1 MTTPDW
7 EAIES
12 AYRAGVLSLR
22 VIGAQ
27 YGVTEGAI
35 RKRAKNLGWE
45 RIKKN
50 GTQPGTQ
57 VRNNGT
63 QKKPVRTTKNPA
75 NSGDGEKRAEEK
87 GDSPQKTKP
96 IRGSRTDP
104 PVNPFQPGNQHAL
117 KHGGYARR
125 LLLSDE
131 VIEDANALRLEDELF
146 RLRASNLVAAE
157 NIGRWVTKLE
167 DEEEPQQRKILLEN
181 IGAAEKAMMR
191 NTVRIESIVG
201 TLATVGKIF
210 ADTDYRK
217 AATDKVSLEADRLRR
232 DAGIDDGNGERDLN
246 DFYSDIQTNA
256 EPGPEKLLD
265 DSGA

>member
-1 MTTPDW
+1 MATPDW

-22 VIGAQ
+22 GIGDK

-35 RKRAKNLGWE
+35 RKRAKKFDWVRNSGTQV
-45 RIKKN
+45 RKN
-50 GTQPGTQ
+50 GTQS
-57 VRNNGT
+57 GT
-63 QKKPVRTTKNPA
+63 QKSKARTSEKPASSGRT
-75 NSGDGEKRAEEK
+75 
-87 GDSPQKTKP
+87 QKSTQPKSEPLPDTKP
-96 IRGSRTDP
+96 IRGVRTDP
-104 PVNPFQPGNQHAL
+104 PTNPFQPGNQQAL

-125 LLLSDE
+125 LLLKDE
-131 VIEDANALRLEDELF
+131 VIEDAKALTLEDELF
-146 RLRASNLVAAE
+146 RLRANNLVAAE
-157 NIGRWVTKLE
+157 NIGRWLTKLE
-167 DEEEPQQRKILLEN
+167 DAEGDQERKVLMEN
-181 IGAAEKAMMR
+181 ISAAEKAMMR

-246 DFYSDIQTNA
+246 DFYSDIQTDA
-256 EPGPEKLLD
+256 ESGP
-265 DSGA
+265 A

>member
-1 MTTPDW
+1 MAKPDW

-22 VIGAQ
+22 DIGDK

-35 RKRAKNLGWE
+35 RKRAKKFYWVRNSGTQV
-45 RIKKN
+45 RKN
-50 GTQPGTQ
+50 GTQS
-57 VRNNGT
+57 GT
-63 QKKPVRTTKNPA
+63 QKSKARTSEKPASAGLTQKSTQPK
-75 NSGDGEKRAEEK
+75 AE
-87 GDSPQKTKP
+87 SPPDTKP
-96 IRGSRTDP
+96 IRGVRTDP
-104 PVNPFQPGNQHAL
+104 PTNPFQPGNQQAL

-125 LLLSDE
+125 LLLKDE
-131 VIEDANALRLEDELF
+131 VIEDAKALTLEDELF
-146 RLRASNLVAAE
+146 RLRANNLVAAE
-157 NIGRWVTKLE
+157 NIGRWLTKLE
-167 DEEEPQQRKILLEN
+167 DAEGDQERKVLKEN
-181 IGAAEKAMMR
+181 ISAAEKAMMR

-246 DFYSDIQTNA
+246 DFYSDIQTDA
-256 EPGPEKLLD
+256 ESGP
-265 DSGA
+265 A

>member
-1 MTTPDW
+1 MAKPDW

-22 VIGAQ
+22 DIGDK

-35 RKRAKNLGWE
+35 RKRAKKFDWVRNSGTQV
-45 RIKKN
+45 RKN
-50 GTQPGTQ
+50 GTQS
-57 VRNNGT
+57 GT
-63 QKKPVRTTKNPA
+63 QKSKARTSEKPAGAGRT
-75 NSGDGEKRAEEK
+75 
-87 GDSPQKTKP
+87 QKSTQPKSEPPPDTKP
-96 IRGSRTDP
+96 IRGVRTDLP
-104 PVNPFQPGNQHAL
+104 TNPFQPGNQQAL

-125 LLLSDE
+125 LLLKDE
-131 VIEDANALRLEDELF
+131 VIEDAKALTLEDELF
-146 RLRASNLVAAE
+146 RLRANNLVAAE
-157 NIGRWVTKLE
+157 NIGRWLTKLDDAE
-167 DEEEPQQRKILLEN
+167 GDQERKVLMEN
-181 IGAAEKAMMR
+181 ISAAEKAMMR

-246 DFYSDIQTNA
+246 DFYSDIQTDA
-256 EPGPEKLLD
+256 ESGP
-265 DSGA
+265 A

>member
-1 MTTPDW
+1 MAKPDW

-22 VIGAQ
+22 DIGDK

-35 RKRAKNLGWE
+35 RKRAKKFDWVRNSGTQV
-45 RIKKN
+45 RKN
-50 GTQPGTQ
+50 GTQS
-57 VRNNGT
+57 GT
-63 QKKPVRTTKNPA
+63 QKSKARTSEKPASSGRTQKSTQPK
-75 NSGDGEKRAEEK
+75 AE
-87 GDSPQKTKP
+87 SPPDTKP
-96 IRGSRTDP
+96 IRGVRTDP
-104 PVNPFQPGNQHAL
+104 PTNPFQPGNQQAL

-125 LLLSDE
+125 LLLKDE
-131 VIEDANALRLEDELF
+131 VIEDAKALTLEDELF
-146 RLRASNLVAAE
+146 RLRANNLVAAE
-157 NIGRWVTKLE
+157 NIGRWLTKLDDAE
-167 DEEEPQQRKILLEN
+167 GDQERKVLMEN
-181 IGAAEKAMMR
+181 ISAAEKAMMR

-246 DFYSDIQTNA
+246 DFYSDIQTDA
-256 EPGPEKLLD
+256 ESGP
-265 DSGA
+265 A

>member
-1 MTTPDW
+1 MAKPDW

-22 VIGAQ
+22 DIGEK

-35 RKRAKNLGWE
+35 RKRAKKFDWVRNSGTQV
-45 RIKKN
+45 RKN
-50 GTQPGTQ
+50 GTQS
-57 VRNNGT
+57 GT
-63 QKKPVRTTKNPA
+63 QKSKARTSEKPASAGRTQKSTQPK
-75 NSGDGEKRAEEK
+75 AE
-87 GDSPQKTKP
+87 PQPDTKP
-96 IRGSRTDP
+96 IRGVRTDP
-104 PVNPFQPGNQHAL
+104 PTNPFQPGNQQAL

-125 LLLSDE
+125 LLLKDE
-131 VIEDANALRLEDELF
+131 VIEDAKALTLEDELF
-146 RLRASNLVAAE
+146 RLRANNLVVAE
-157 NIGRWVTKLE
+157 NIGRWLTKLDDAE
-167 DEEEPQQRKILLEN
+167 GDQERKVLMEN
-181 IGAAEKAMMR
+181 ISAAEKAMMR

-246 DFYSDIQTNA
+246 DFYSDIQTDA
-256 EPGPEKLLD
+256 ESGP
-265 DSGA
+265 A

>member
-1 MTTPDW
+1 MATPDW

-22 VIGAQ
+22 DIGDK

-35 RKRAKNLGWE
+35 RKRAKKFGWV
-45 RIKKN
+45 RKA
-50 GTQPGTQ
+50 GTQ
-57 VRNNGT
+57 VRKSGT
-63 QKKPVRTTKNPA
+63 QKNKARTSEKPASAGRT
-75 NSGDGEKRAEEK
+75 
-87 GDSPQKTKP
+87 QKSTQPKVEPPPDTKP
-96 IRGSRTDP
+96 IRGMRTDP
-104 PVNPFQPGNQHAL
+104 PTNPFQPGNQQAL

-125 LLLSDE
+125 MLFKDD
-131 VIEDANALRLEDELF
+131 VIEDAMVLQLEDELF
-146 RLRASNLVAAE
+146 RLRANNLTAAE
-157 NIGRWVTKLE
+157 NIGRWLTLMEDAESDEARDKL
-167 DEEEPQQRKILLEN
+167 
-181 IGAAEKAMMR
+181 AALMVAADKAMMR

-246 DFYSDIQTNA
+246 DFYSDIQTDT
-256 EPGPEKLLD
+256 E
-265 DSGA
+265 SGSA

>member
-1 MTTPDW
+1 MAKPDW

-22 VIGAQ
+22 DIGDK

-35 RKRAKNLGWE
+35 RKRAKKFDWVRNSGTQV
-45 RIKKN
+45 RKN
-50 GTQPGTQ
+50 GTQS
-57 VRNNGT
+57 GT
-63 QKKPVRTTKNPA
+63 QKGKVRTTEKPV
-75 NSGDGEKRAEEK
+75 NSGGTQKSAQPKAEPLPE
-87 GDSPQKTKP
+87 TKP
-96 IRGSRTDP
+96 IRGMRTDP
-104 PVNPFQPGNQHAL
+104 PTNPFQPGNQQAL

-125 LLLSDE
+125 LLLKDE
-131 VIEDANALRLEDELF
+131 VIEDAKALTLEDELF
-146 RLRASNLVAAE
+146 RLRANNLVAAE
-157 NIGRWVTKLE
+157 NIGRWLTKLE
-167 DEEEPQQRKILLEN
+167 DAEGDQERKVLMEN
-181 IGAAEKAMMR
+181 ISAAEKAMMR

-246 DFYSDIQTNA
+246 DFYSDIQTDA
-256 EPGPEKLLD
+256 ESGP
-265 DSGA
+265 A

>member
-1 MTTPDW
+1 MATPDW

-22 VIGAQ
+22 DIGDK

-35 RKRAKNLGWE
+35 RKRAKKFEWV
-45 RIKKN
+45 RKA
-50 GTQPGTQ
+50 GTQ
-57 VRNNGT
+57 VRKSGT
-63 QKKPVRTTKNPA
+63 QKNKARTSEKPASAGRT
-75 NSGDGEKRAEEK
+75 
-87 GDSPQKTKP
+87 QKSTQPKVEPPPDTKP
-96 IRGSRTDP
+96 IRGMRTDP
-104 PVNPFQPGNQHAL
+104 PTNPFQPGNQQAL

-125 LLLSDE
+125 MLFKDD
-131 VIEDANALRLEDELF
+131 VIEDAMVLQLEDELF
-146 RLRASNLVAAE
+146 RLRANNLTAAE
-157 NIGRWVTKLE
+157 NIGRWLTLMEDAESDEARDKL
-167 DEEEPQQRKILLEN
+167 
-181 IGAAEKAMMR
+181 AALMVAADKAMMR

-246 DFYSDIQTNA
+246 DFYSDIQTDT
-256 EPGPEKLLD
+256 E
-265 DSGA
+265 SGSA